1 MRSGL
6 DRRLTKIEA
15 RCFGGRR
22 VAAILRI
29 IKQADDEQLYWM
41 LKDGQLE
48 AMENL
53 LSDGELEHLIGE
65 LERMNEES
73 VNTKTGNKRDQR
85 GHRRVTQ

>member
-1 MRSGL
+1 MRAGL

-15 RCFGGRR
+15 RCFGGGR

-29 IKQADDEQLYWM
+29 IKRADDEQFYWM

-48 AMENL
+48 AMAKL

-65 LERMNEES
+65 FKLMYEI
-73 VNTKTGNKRDQR
+73 G
-85 GHRRVTQ
+85 